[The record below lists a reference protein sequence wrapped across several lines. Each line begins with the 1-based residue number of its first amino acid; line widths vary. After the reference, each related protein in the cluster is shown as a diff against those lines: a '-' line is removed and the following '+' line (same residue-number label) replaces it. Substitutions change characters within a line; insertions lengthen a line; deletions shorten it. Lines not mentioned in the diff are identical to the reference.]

1 MLPITYTGGH
11 DPFLGSRQA
20 IAFRHMFSN
29 VHQQISTRIIIIKG
43 HFWVRGV
50 TCVGGGKY
58 RRPHGHGRQMTFRLG
73 RSHMQKHNQVYIH
86 ALTAL

>member
-1 MLPITYTGGH
+1 MIIGWVMLPITYTGGH

-50 TCVGGGKY
+50 TCVGGGKH
-58 RRPHGHGRQMTFRLG
+58 RRPQASRAWQANDVQAGSVT
-73 RSHMQKHNQVYIH
+73 H
-86 ALTAL
+86 AEA